1 MTKQHVCDS
10 LLLKYT
16 KDQELQDNTLYIP
29 YFLSY
34 WNQLIFRGRPCML
47 QLNIPSLYLIA
58 PQISSSWWLGVEP
71 KLYKRVASLAI
82 SWHLATKRL
91 WNSRLDF
98 AFECVQ
104 TEQKFGCHH
113 FLSLCGIASV
123 IAPLNMRH
131 MFLLGEAG
139 TRVWR
144 KKQELIKANK
154 RFIICTHTLR
164 CVYVADGCMT

>member
-71 KLYKRVASLAI
+71 KLGYILTSCHQALVKQQAGFCFWMCADWTKIWLSPLPVAMRDSFRHRTAEYAPHV
-82 SWHLATKRL
+82 SPWR
-91 WNSRLDF
+91 SRD
-98 AFECVQ
+98 Q
-104 TEQKFGCHH
+104 
-113 FLSLCGIASV
+113 SV
-123 IAPLNMRH
+123 EE
-131 MFLLGEAG
+131 EAG
-139 TRVWR
+139 AH
-144 KKQELIKANK
+144 KGK
-154 RFIICTHTLR
+154 
-164 CVYVADGCMT
+164 